1 MTIPTSKVKLSQW
14 DALLLESL
22 RALSGSDEELLRRV
36 SEGDLPADESK
47 YEFDYGQLSVLAE
60 EQPEGFRRA
69 VLEGY
74 QIKYNTIRGIRSW
87 IEVALGI
94 EAKLELAEGRK
105 RWKRNSRRLNANG
118 WRMYCLTAGRSQAGL
133 PGTAVPERTGSSRF
147 SARI

>member
-60 EQPEGFRRA
+60 EQPEVFRRA

-94 EAKLELAEGRK
+94 EAKLELAEGHEAVEAELTEAERG
-105 RWKRNSRRLNANG
+105 RLEDVLSYG
-118 WRMYCLTAGRSQAGL
+118 WAVKGGAAMDGSAG
-133 PGTAVPERTGSSRF
+133 TY
-147 SARI
+147 RIEPIQR

>member
-47 YEFDYGQLSVLAE
+47 YEFDYGQLSTLAD
-60 EQPEGFRRA
+60 EQPELFRQA
-69 VLEGY
+69 VTEGY

-87 IEVALGI
+87 IEVAFGI
-94 EAKLELAEGRK
+94 EPKLELEEGCEAVEALLSESQK
-105 RWKRNSRRLNANG
+105 RQLEGVLSFG
-118 WRMYCLTAGRSQAGL
+118 WHI
-133 PGTAVPERTGSSRF
+133 TGSGS
-147 SARI
+147 SADGGNAAYRIEPIQR